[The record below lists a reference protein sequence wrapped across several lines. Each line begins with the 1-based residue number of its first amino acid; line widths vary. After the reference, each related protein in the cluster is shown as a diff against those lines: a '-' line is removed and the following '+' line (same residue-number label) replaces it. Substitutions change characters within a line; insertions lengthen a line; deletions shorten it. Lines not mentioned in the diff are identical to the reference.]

1 MKHIEQYNNPAEYA
15 ADASNRPSGESF
27 AGVVG
32 QRPVFQGVNV
42 IRPWAERAYAD
53 AIFYDKLMRERVVIK
68 AGTINLEALDTDRYF
83 NCKHAYIGQ
92 VYGREFALGT
102 QLSARK
108 YATPD
113 EWTISGLDFTAAGSI
128 TLLFKYYSAAAADGQ
143 KELTYAWEAG
153 QGSVAAFVAAINAAT
168 GIKSYCLAIA
178 IDGSSFGVE
187 VNGYNSAMGIT
198 LVSGTATVTRTY
210 RGYQTQYYPGAKYGT
225 NIYRANGIGT
235 TTAFINKPRYI
246 IYYSTNG
253 ADATNQTFADAI
265 VKKSRFTAADNP
277 EIFAQFNGSYDAYAA
292 AKYEGVKAAY
302 PINRGALYEMASGYE
317 ETLLLGNVHHTRFDG
332 EDIYDFPLHHA
343 ALTTAGVTCEGHVT
357 GFEIGAG
364 YLPGLAE
371 MMAIMEGVETN
382 QSDPLNQTLGAI
394 GVTKVSNGTTY
405 RLSFQSHATYAWL
418 FSGTAGPLSG
428 NYGRIGT
435 NAARVLRAL

>member
-68 AGTINLEALDTDRYF
+68 AGTINLEVLDTDRYF

-92 VYGREFALGT
+92 VYGREFSLGP
-102 QLSARK
+102 QLSALQF
-108 YATPD
+108 ATGD
-113 EWTISGLDFTAAGSI
+113 EWKISGLDFSAAGSI
-128 TLLFKYYSAAAADGQ
+128 TLRFKYLDAAAGNTKDL
-143 KELTYAWEAG
+143 EYAWEAG

-168 GIKSYCLAIA
+168 GIKSYCKAIA
-178 IDGSSFGVE
+178 IDTASFGV
-187 VNGYNSAMGIT
+187 VVDGYNASQGVS
-198 LVSGTATVTRTY
+198 LVSGTATVERTY
-210 RGYQTQYYPGAKYGT
+210 QGYQYRNYTGAKSGT
-225 NIYRANGIGT
+225 NIYRANGTGT
-235 TTAFINKPRYI
+235 TSAFINKPRYI

-292 AKYEGVKAAY
+292 AKYEEVKATY
-302 PINRGALYEMASGYE
+302 PINRGVLYEMASGYE

-364 YLPGLAE
+364 YVSGLAE
-371 MMAIMEGVETN
+371 IMAIMEDVKTDK
-382 QSDPLNQTLGAI
+382 SDILNVTLGAI
-394 GVTKVSNGTTY
+394 GVTKVDNGTTY
-405 RLSFQSHATYAWL
+405 RCAFQSYATYAWGFGGGYGSL
-418 FSGTAGPLSG
+418 SSGYARCSA
-428 NYGRIGT
+428 Y
-435 NAARVLRAL
+435 AARVLRAL